1 MALLLKHVTE
11 RPKPIAALRP
21 DAPAAMA
28 DAIER
33 ALLKSPEDRWETAGV
48 FRDAL
53 SADARPQPSWRSE
66 RVEPVRY
73 ISPIPQGQRDRRPRE
88 VLRAGGTPG
97 TGTPQPAGAR
107 DAHSPVPLMHG
118 DFVLEP
124 AHLVGLTPE
133 QRADLK
139 LWNGQVNLIDRIKT
153 MRRYVWLTAGAACLG
168 MTGFVAGV
176 SEADF
181 IPFVFSPIVPMVM
194 SVKVLRRRRSLHAS
208 GLKLRRVIMMPRAG
222 WVLPRRETPAKQL
235 VKIAPREVLDGP
247 TGNAIRSA
255 AEDREAIR
263 RIIRALPRADR
274 KMLPD
279 LEPAVNALV
288 ERIGHLAQMLHRLG
302 DEAGSTAI
310 DDLDA
315 TIARMEREGLSLEA
329 ERRLALLKRQRNS
342 LSELHENRA
351 NLRQQ
356 LENATLMLGNLRL
369 DVVKLRTSGLQ
380 AGWSDLSSATQ
391 EVRALSR
398 DIGLMLEAADEVRS
412 I

>member
-1 MALLLKHVTE
+1 
-11 RPKPIAALRP
+11 
-21 DAPAAMA
+21 
-28 DAIER
+28 
-33 ALLKSPEDRWETAGV
+33 
-48 FRDAL
+48 
-53 SADARPQPSWRSE
+53 
-66 RVEPVRY
+66 
-73 ISPIPQGQRDRRPRE
+73 
-88 VLRAGGTPG
+88 
-97 TGTPQPAGAR
+97 
-107 DAHSPVPLMHG
+107 
-118 DFVLEP
+118 
-124 AHLVGLTPE
+124 
-133 QRADLK
+133 
-139 LWNGQVNLIDRIKT
+139 
-153 MRRYVWLTAGAACLG
+153 
-168 MTGFVAGV
+168 
-176 SEADF
+176 
-181 IPFVFSPIVPMVM
+181 
-194 SVKVLRRRRSLHAS
+194 
-208 GLKLRRVIMMPRAG
+208 
-222 WVLPRRETPAKQL
+222 
-235 VKIAPREVLDGP
+235 
-247 TGNAIRSA
+247 
-255 AEDREAIR
+255 
-263 RIIRALPRADR
+263 
-274 KMLPD
+274 MLPD